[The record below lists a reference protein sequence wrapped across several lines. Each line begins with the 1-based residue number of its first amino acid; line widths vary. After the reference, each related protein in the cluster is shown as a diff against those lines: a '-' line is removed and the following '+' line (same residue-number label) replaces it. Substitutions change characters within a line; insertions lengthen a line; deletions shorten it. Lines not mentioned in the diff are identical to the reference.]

1 MPFGVREGGI
11 FQAPNG
17 AEVRRGSVPRPRV
30 PGRGC
35 ALRCGTPPE
44 AAALRPLRA
53 FPRGGRGPQSAPRPR
68 ERPRGS
74 ARPGWRGCESRSSAQ
89 RAARAVRARRAAAG
103 KRLRGFCPFSAPGV
117 APRTPERRAGR
128 RGGVP
133 LRSGAAERRVPGGE
147 RRSAAAGAAWGRGS
161 GTGEGTGP
169 SEWLRLPRRC
179 GTERLPG
186 REMLAK
192 LRIHLSR
199 LRAARAAAAG
209 LAVGDAPG
217 SEGLL
222 TSFCNKDNFP
232 LRKALPQPGALV
244 PFPHAVQPTA
254 LLAIRSWKRPCA
266 AAAELWALP
275 ARTSGA
281 QPAAIPD
288 QNPPQRVMVMSKG
301 DFLCMRT
308 SQDEQLGAHAQH

>member
-1 MPFGVREGGI
+1 M
-11 FQAPNG
+11 
-17 AEVRRGSVPRPRV
+17 
-30 PGRGC
+30 
-35 ALRCGTPPE
+35 L
-44 AAALRPLRA
+44 
-53 FPRGGRGPQSAPRPR
+53 
-68 ERPRGS
+68 
-74 ARPGWRGCESRSSAQ
+74 
-89 RAARAVRARRAAAG
+89 
-103 KRLRGFCPFSAPGV
+103 
-117 APRTPERRAGR
+117 
-128 RGGVP
+128 
-133 LRSGAAERRVPGGE
+133 
-147 RRSAAAGAAWGRGS
+147 AAGAAWGRGS

>member
-11 FQAPNG
+11 FQAPSG

-35 ALRCGTPPE
+35 ALRCAAGLLPRPPLSARSARSPGA
-44 AAALRPLRA
+44 AAALRA
-53 FPRGGRGPQSAPRPR
+53 APRLCPAR
-68 ERPRGS
+68 LARLRVAELSPAGS
-74 ARPGWRGCESRSSAQ
+74 PSRPGAKSR
-89 RAARAVRARRAAAG
+89 RWEKAARVLPVLG
-103 KRLRGFCPFSAPGV
+103 PGV

-128 RGGVP
+128 RGGIP

-254 LLAIRSWKRPCA
+254 LLAIRSWKRPCG

-301 DFLCMRT
+301 DFPCMRT
-308 SQDEQLGAHAQH
+308 YQDEQLGAHAQH